1 MKLLHSLVI
10 MFVGSFI
17 IQYFLMPPIMVNSRA
32 NITYDIGNAYLATIM
47 ALLMISLEV
56 MMHDSQYNVLSIHLY
71 GYIVVG
77 IVLFIALYRY
87 QIGIND
93 KQYLEGMIQHH
104 SMAIFTSEE
113 ILKKTDNYEVAKIAK
128 NIIQNQQDEIQ
139 VMKRLVEQK

>member
-1 MKLLHSLVI
+1 

-17 IQYFLMPPIMVNSRA
+17 IQYLLMPPIMVNSRA
-32 NITYDIGNAYLATIM
+32 NITYDIGNVYLATIM

-56 MMHDSQYNVLSIHLY
+56 MMHDHQYNVLSLHLY
-71 GYIVVG
+71 GYIIVG
-77 IVLFIALYRY
+77 VVLFIYLYRK

-113 ILKKTDNYEVAKIAK
+113 ILKKTDNYEVAKLAK
-128 NIIQNQQDEIQ
+128 NIVQNQEDEIN
-139 VMKRLVEQK
+139 VMKKLIEK

>member
-1 MKLLHSLVI
+1 

-32 NITYDIGNAYLATIM
+32 NITYDIGNVYLATIM
-47 ALLMISLEV
+47 ALLMVSLEV
-56 MMHDSQYNVLSIHLY
+56 MMHDSQYSVLSLHLY

-77 IVLFIALYRY
+77 VVLFIYLYRK

-113 ILKKTDNYEVAKIAK
+113 ILKKTDNYEVAKLAK
-128 NIIQNQQDEIQ
+128 NIVQNQEDEIN
-139 VMKRLVEQK
+139 VMKKLIGK

>member
-1 MKLLHSLVI
+1 

>member
-1 MKLLHSLVI
+1 MKLLHSLFI

-17 IQYFLMPPIMVNSRA
+17 IQYLLMPPIMVNSRA
-32 NITYDIGNAYLATIM
+32 NITYDIGNVYLATIM

-56 MMHDSQYNVLSIHLY
+56 MMHDHQYNVLSLHLY
-71 GYIVVG
+71 GYIIVG
-77 IVLFIALYRY
+77 VVLFIYLYRK

-113 ILKKTDNYEVAKIAK
+113 ILKKTDNYEVAKLAK
-128 NIIQNQQDEIQ
+128 NIVQNQEDEIN
-139 VMKRLVEQK
+139 VMKKLIEK

>member
-1 MKLLHSLVI
+1 

-32 NITYDIGNAYLATIM
+32 NITYDIGNAYIATIM
-47 ALLMISLEV
+47 ALLMVSLEV
-56 MMHDSQYNVLSIHLY
+56 MMHDSQYNVLSLHLY

-77 IVLFIALYRY
+77 VVLFIYLYRK

-113 ILKKTDNYEVAKIAK
+113 ILKKTDNYEVAKLAK
-128 NIIQNQQDEIQ
+128 NIVQNQEDEIK
-139 VMKRLVEQK
+139 VMKKLIGK

>member
-1 MKLLHSLVI
+1 MKLLHSLFI

-32 NITYDIGNAYLATIM
+32 NITYDIGNAYIATIM
-47 ALLMISLEV
+47 ALLMVSLEV
-56 MMHDSQYNVLSIHLY
+56 MMHDSQYNVLSLHLY

-77 IVLFIALYRY
+77 VVLFIYLYRK

-113 ILKKTDNYEVAKIAK
+113 ILKKTDNYEVAKLAK
-128 NIIQNQQDEIQ
+128 NIVQNQEDEIK
-139 VMKRLVEQK
+139 VMKKLIGK